1 MFKIKAQHVSVDI
14 PVQGRTGGKKL
25 KRGAREFTLKDR
37 ITHFRGRSVVRA
49 LDNVSFEAAA
59 GDGIGIIGRNGSGK
73 STLLRVLAGFYV
85 PTEGYAEIAG
95 KISTLFSNN
104 IGLEKDA
111 SGLENIFFAFRLL
124 GFDTRQTNAL
134 LPEIVEFCDLGDFI
148 NMPFRT
154 YSAGMKT
161 RLGFAIATSVNSDI
175 LLVDEIFGAG
185 DRQFRNKAKERISRL
200 FENTGI
206 LLMANHAEAVI
217 KQYCNK
223 VLWLDNGRVYRFGP
237 IDEVLAEFEEIKNN
251 TPHVKKALPG
261 EKSGK

>member
-1 MFKIKAQHVSVDI
+1 
-14 PVQGRTGGKKL
+14 
-25 KRGAREFTLKDR
+25 
-37 ITHFRGRSVVRA
+37 
-49 LDNVSFEAAA
+49 LDDVSFEAAA
-59 GDGIGIIGRNGSGK
+59 GDGIGLIGRNGSGK

-85 PTEGYAEIAG
+85 PTEGWTKIEG

-124 GFDTRQTNAL
+124 GFDNRQVESL
-134 LPEIVEFCDLGDFI
+134 LPEIIDFCDLGDFI

-185 DRQFRNKAKERISRL
+185 DRQFRKKAEERIGRL
-200 FENTGI
+200 FGNTGI
-206 LLMANHAEAVI
+206 LLMANHSEAVI

-223 VLWLDNGRVYRFGP
+223 VVWLDNGRVYRFGP

-251 TPHVKKALPG
+251 TAQLKQAPG
-261 EKSGK
+261 NGLAPAVGKS